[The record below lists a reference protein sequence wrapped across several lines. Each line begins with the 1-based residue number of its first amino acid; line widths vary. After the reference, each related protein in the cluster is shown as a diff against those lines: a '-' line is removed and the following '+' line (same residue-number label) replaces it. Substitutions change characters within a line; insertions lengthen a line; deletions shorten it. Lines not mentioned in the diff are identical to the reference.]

1 MLCSNLIRHFTA
13 SLSRMRRRLAT
24 SRDTFCNAPA
34 AEPQTHGWLWWRSRM
49 SHFIP
54 PLRRM
59 MRIESTS
66 ELTLCKA
73 PTALAFT
80 CITPHVNKT
89 RASTRRKRMPLLGL
103 SDSSIQVYKT
113 IVMMNCQRI
122 LLNQAYIDG
131 ICSEELH

>member
-1 MLCSNLIRHFTA
+1 VRKLGLGPSNDSCTQLTWVWTSVLCSNLIRHFTA

-89 RASTRRKRMPLLGL
+89 RASTRRERIIYAAG
-103 SDSSIQVYKT
+103 
-113 IVMMNCQRI
+113 MM
-122 LLNQAYIDG
+122 LK
-131 ICSEELH
+131 